1 LLDIWPGKEGTLL
14 MAFLKRSRTFL
25 ALAMLGAFAG
35 LMGGW
40 SCSRENP
47 QDDYFIRINDF
58 SLSLTEYNQA
68 VEAAREEAFPGERDL
83 GIEVMNDLRLR
94 VLNQLSEEM
103 MITAF
108 ARDHQISVSVEELD
122 KAVEDVKSDYP
133 DNTFE
138 ETLLENAVSFKYW
151 KEKLATRLLIKKVID
166 TELIEKVQITTDDVA
181 DYYKT
186 HYPEGVAPDE
196 DADAVNR
203 RIVRHLRQQKAELA
217 YKEWIESLR
226 QSYPVDINKKLWER
240 VTANPD

>member
-1 LLDIWPGKEGTLL
+1 MMINHPNLD
-14 MAFLKRSRTFL
+14 
-25 ALAMLGAFAG
+25 
-35 LMGGW
+35 
-40 SCSRENP
+40 
-47 QDDYFIRINDF
+47 
-58 SLSLTEYNQA
+58 QA

-240 VTANPD
+240 VTANPG